1 MELSLYRNLNRYRRR
16 RGYRMLDGAANG
28 RKKIPVTRFHGGP
41 PPSRTWR
48 MRASRRLQII
58 GVSLSRSPV
67 KLMTKI
73 KHAYINM
80 MLSLA
85 GNVGYLNT
93 NNVFGGKR
101 IPKSRQVPIAYSGN
115 EIEQRLVLEIYKA
128 LQVLPPRDHEVKAD

>member
-1 MELSLYRNLNRYRRR
+1 MELSLYRNLNRYWRR
-16 RGYRMLDGAANG
+16 RGYRRLDGAAKG

-48 MRASRRLQII
+48 MRASRRLRIV
-58 GVSLSRSPV
+58 GVSLWRSPV
-67 KLMTKI
+67 KLLTKI

-85 GNVGYLNT
+85 GNVGYLN
-93 NNVFGGKR
+93 NDNVFGGKR
-101 IPKSRQVPIAYSGN
+101 IPKSRQVPIAYSGS

-128 LQVLPPRDHEVKAD
+128 LQILPPPDHEVKAV